1 MFAIGWGFLW
11 VVNKATEAPALS
23 LVTMPLLA
31 PAKRRAGFR
40 YPSCG
45 TICLPSLHD
54 MGSGTGAQLF
64 SPQSKMLMLPV
75 MFRIRRP
82 YVLRSALIAVGQLPI
97 KLASAATPLMH
108 IRSKRVL
115 RSFDPFFS
123 ILRHLNS
130 RPPIAFLNLD
140 ADL

>member
-1 MFAIGWGFLW
+1 MSRVLSAGGQVEQVFAIGWGFLW

-31 PAKRRAGFR
+31 PAKRRTGFR
-40 YPSCG
+40 HPSCG

-64 SPQSKMLMLPV
+64 SPQSKMLMLAV
-75 MFRIRRP
+75 MFWIRLP
-82 YVLRSALIAVGQLPI
+82 YVLRNALIALGQPPI

-108 IRSKRVL
+108 IRSMGVCRQVGTE
-115 RSFDPFFS
+115 PP
-123 ILRHLNS
+123 NS
-130 RPPIAFLNLD
+130 G
-140 ADL
+140 